1 MKLFSLFILA
11 FTLQST
17 AMAKTFVYCSEGSPS
32 AFNPQ
37 ITTDGTSNNAA
48 AHTIYNRLIEFKY
61 GSTELEPGLA
71 TSWEVSKDGKQI
83 TFNLR
88 NDVNF
93 HATKY
98 FTPSRKFNAD
108 DVLFSFNR
116 QLDKSHPFHQIN
128 GGSYQYW
135 EGMDMSNLVKSIEKL
150 SDHQVKITL
159 TKAEAPFLANM
170 AMSFMSIISKEYG
183 DQLLAKGTPE
193 KIDHYPV
200 GTGPFIF
207 KKYVKDSL
215 IRYTANKSY
224 FGGKPNIDRLV
235 FSITPDANVRYQK
248 LKTNECHLIIEPD
261 PSDIASM
268 KTNDK
273 LIVLETSGLNVSY
286 LAMNTSKAPFNNPL
300 VRKAINHALNRDSYI
315 KAIYR
320 GNAIKAK
327 NPLPPNIWGYDTK
340 AAEYEYDITKA
351 KALLEKADLK
361 DGFEVELWT
370 LPVSRPYNPA
380 GKKMGEMM
388 QADLAKVGIK
398 VKLVSYD
405 WPTYLSKSRN
415 GEHQLIQ
422 LGWTGDNG
430 DPDNFLHILLGCD
443 GVKAGSNVARWCDE
457 KFNSLITKAK
467 RITEQQKRSE
477 LYIKAQRIFNE
488 AAPWAPIAHS
498 KVFRTLSKKVTG
510 YKIDPLG
517 GDIFT
522 EVDIQ

>member
-1 MKLFSLFILA
+1 MKFLILFM
-11 FTLQST
+11 FTFVYQT
-17 AMAKTFVYCSEGSPS
+17 NVFAKTFVYCSEGSPS

-61 GSTELEPGLA
+61 GSTELIPALA
-71 TSWEVSKDGKQI
+71 SSWTISKDGKEI
-83 TFNLR
+83 IFNLR
-88 NDVNF
+88 NDVRF
-93 HATKY
+93 HSTKY
-98 FTPSRKFNAD
+98 FTPTRNFNAD

-116 QLDKSHPFHQIN
+116 QLDKNHPFHQIN

-135 EGMDMSNLVKSIEKL
+135 EGMDMSNLIKSIEKL
-150 SDHQVKITL
+150 SAYQVRIVL

-183 DQLLAKGTPE
+183 DQLLAKNTPE
-193 KIDHYPV
+193 RIDHYPV

-215 IRYTANKSY
+215 IRYTANKNY
-224 FGGKPNIDRLV
+224 FNGKPNIDRLV

-268 KTNDK
+268 KSNNK

-286 LAMNTSKAPFNNPL
+286 LAMNTSKAPFNNQL
-300 VRKAINHALNRDSYI
+300 VRKAINHALNRDAYI

-327 NPLPPNIWGYDTK
+327 NPMPPNIWGYDNK
-340 AAEYEYDITKA
+340 AQGYDYSIEKA
-351 KALLEKADLK
+351 KKLLTQA
-361 DGFEVELWT
+361 GFANGFDVELWT

-388 QADLAKVGIK
+388 QADLAKVGVK

-443 GVKAGSNVARWCDE
+443 GVKAGSNVARWCDK
-457 KFNSLITKAK
+457 KFNNLITQAK
-467 RITEQQKRSE
+467 LITEQQKRTK
-477 LYIKAQRIFNE
+477 LYIQAQRIFKE

-498 KVFRTLSKKVTG
+498 KVFRTMSNKVKG
-510 YKIDPLG
+510 YKLDPLG